1 MDRFYTFV
9 LYMYKGGISCRQKI
23 FCRSGLLFI
32 CCCFCFLAEAN
43 VRNRGYV
50 LILNS
55 YAETDVW
62 ANYAIDSIR
71 KNHSIKENIYVESL
85 DILLEDSVAGL
96 RERKEYILE
105 KYDSIPRC
113 VVMVGEQYMVCIR
126 GFV

>member
-1 MDRFYTFV
+1 MSTKNILR
-9 LYMYKGGISCRQKI
+9 I
-23 FCRSGLLFI
+23 GLLFI

-85 DILLEDSVAGL
+85 DILLEDSVAGPSG
-96 RERKEYILE
+96 KKGVY
-105 KYDSIPRC
+105 S
-113 VVMVGEQYMVCIR
+113 GEI
-126 GFV
+126 

>member
-1 MDRFYTFV
+1 MSTKNILR
-9 LYMYKGGISCRQKI
+9 I
-23 FCRSGLLFI
+23 GLLFI

-85 DILLEDSVAGL
+85 DILLEDSVLAFGKEGSIFWRNMIQFPVVLSCWGTVYGVYSRICLRGL
-96 RERKEYILE
+96 GKMSPLFFAYG
-105 KYDSIPRC
+105 KT
-113 VVMVGEQYMVCIR
+113 M
-126 GFV
+126 